1 MRWDGPSVVV
11 CFVGAI
17 AQEKKGG
24 SRVNNQRKGR
34 LVCLVLFAFQVELGK
49 KASVCINCL
58 RSQVDAIL
66 RTVSIGSACLVSRD
80 TPLSF
85 LFFAAESDK
94 CRVKCKQH
102 APPPLP

>member
-1 MRWDGPSVVV
+1 MGWSKRGV

-80 TPLSF
+80 TPLPF
-85 LFFAAESDK
+85 LFFQPRVTSAE
-94 CRVKCKQH
+94 
-102 APPPLP
+102 